1 MTNADTLN
9 AIVAEPSEDRRWE
22 VLRAL
27 VASDPSLARAVG
39 EQGMASA
46 HPRTR
51 EVAADVLGAVA
62 CVDPTSASA
71 IADTLIP
78 RLHVEHDASVLDSV
92 ITALGHAGDSRARAG
107 VVKHADHPDER
118 VRLAVAW
125 SLPSLGL
132 DEGSLAAMRRLSS
145 DPEAQVRDWATFGLA
160 ESDARDAATTEA
172 LAARSA
178 DPHDDT
184 RAEAILGLA
193 RRHDPGARRLIER
206 ERSLPIYGSLIDR
219 ALEELEA

>member
-1 MTNADTLN
+1 
-9 AIVAEPSEDRRWE
+9 
-22 VLRAL
+22 
-27 VASDPSLARAVG
+27 
-39 EQGMASA
+39 
-46 HPRTR
+46 
-51 EVAADVLGAVA
+51 VAADVLGAVA

-206 ERSLPIYGSLIDR
+206 ERSLPIYGSLIAARSKSSRRSPSTQGTGDR
-219 ALEELEA
+219 NRDRRLRPARAPPERLRHVLTCELMLGRGDRQQPEHLHDP